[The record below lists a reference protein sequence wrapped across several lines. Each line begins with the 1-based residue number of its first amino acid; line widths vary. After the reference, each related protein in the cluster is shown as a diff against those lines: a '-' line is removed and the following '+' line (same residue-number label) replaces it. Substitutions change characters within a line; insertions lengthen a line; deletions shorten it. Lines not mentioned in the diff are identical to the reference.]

1 MRSVSS
7 STKAVRL
14 FGTQARR
21 TLVAS
26 LVLLLALAALI
37 ALPAYAAGKT
47 PPTAGIAATATA
59 CVYTVTYTW
68 SGFSGTNVY
77 IRVIYQDAGQ
87 QFATAAVANNIAVS
101 GRSGSVSVALTVPSG
116 EGFHR
121 YFGRASMYNA
131 RNQEVRNSQ
140 ATSASSITATC

>member
-7 STKAVRL
+7 ATKAVRL

-47 PPTAGIAATATA
+47 PPTAGIAATGTA

-77 IRVIYQDAGQ
+77 IRVIYQDPGQ
-87 QFATAAVANNIAVS
+87 GLATAVATNTIAVS
-101 GRSGSVSVALTVPSG
+101 GRSGSVSIDLTVPSG
-116 EGFHR
+116 TGFHR

-140 ATSASSITATC
+140 ATSASSITAAC